1 MNAGEVIYLELS
13 TVLGIVVALIGLLGG
28 MLFKGVP
35 LTALIN
41 PAAIFIILVGTTGA
55 VLNACPMSDIKRVP
69 KLFANVFGS
78 GKKNQGDKFETIKL
92 FVEYAQIVRK
102 DGILAIEK
110 KLDEIDNDFIKRGM
124 TLLVSGVKSSE
135 IETVLLDDI
144 SSMEKRH
151 YGYSGV
157 FSQAGMYAPTL
168 GVLGAVMGLIA
179 AMQNMADQTALAH
192 AIGAAFMAT
201 VYGIF
206 TGYVL
211 WHPFSNK
218 LKRKSR
224 EEILHNEIVVAGVLA
239 LANGDPPYLVQDKL
253 LSYLSQTEKNS
264 FTSQMGV

>member
-1 MNAGEVIYLELS
+1 MELS
-13 TVLGIVVALIGLLGG
+13 TLLGIIVALIGLLGG
-28 MLFKGVP
+28 MFFKGVP
-35 LTALIN
+35 FSALAN
-41 PAAIFIILVGTTGA
+41 PAAIFIILIGTTGA
-55 VLNACPMSDIKRVP
+55 VLNACPMDDIKKVP
-69 KLFANVFGS
+69 KLFGRVFGS
-78 GKKNQGDKFETIKL
+78 GKSGGGDKFETIKL

-110 KLDEIDNDFIKRGM
+110 KLDELENEFIKRGM

-144 SSMEKRH
+144 TAMEKRH
-151 YGYSGV
+151 MGYSGV

-179 AMQNMADQTALAH
+179 AMQNMDNQDALAH

-201 VYGIF
+201 VFGIF

-224 EEILHNEIVVAGVLA
+224 AEILHNEIVVAGVLA

-253 LSYLSQTEKNS
+253 LSYLSQKEKDS